1 MAAATRAASA
11 EAIADGT
18 TPNISSPTT
27 VDLRWRTY
35 CLNHGDRP
43 PRRAGFPSKG
53 RWHKLLQ
60 SDPAGRAREADQEQ
74 RAVGLP
80 VEFGRLTGF
89 DPQAGKGT
97 ELRIVM

>member
-1 MAAATRAASA
+1 MAAVTRAASA

-18 TPNISSPTT
+18 TRNIS
-27 VDLRWRTY
+27 LA
-35 CLNHGDRP
+35 NDRP
-43 PRRAGFPSKG
+43 PAAADVLPQTTAVAFRGGPGSKG
-53 RWHKLLQ
+53 RCRKLLQ

-74 RAVGLP
+74 RAAGLP